1 MKRSLLLVLALVV
14 GLFGTGA
21 VALYASKADSRAQAG
36 ERQET
41 VLVASKLIR
50 QGTSVADAQKRRL
63 FRSMT
68 MAARDVPADAMTA
81 VGDTAHLSAV
91 TDVYP
96 GVPLLRT
103 MFSASVSTTGE
114 LTIPDGK
121 MAMSV
126 QLTDPERVAGFV
138 VPGSDVA
145 IFATI
150 GVTYHNNGPQNGAN
164 DELTQLLLSRVPVL
178 AVGPT
183 SLRTESQTDLPQ
195 TSTSKLTKSESDPVS
210 VAVLTVAV
218 TEQEA
223 AKLAHAAQVGDLTF
237 ALLSPSSK
245 LPKPSAPVGAANIVN
260 P

>member
-1 MKRSLLLVLALVV
+1 
-14 GLFGTGA
+14 
-21 VALYASKADSRAQAG
+21 
-36 ERQET
+36 
-41 VLVASKLIR
+41 
-50 QGTSVADAQKRRL
+50 
-63 FRSMT
+63 
-68 MAARDVPADAMTA
+68 MTA